1 MRAKMYYLI
10 KPSPRL
16 TDALSG
22 SSSKLAPILL
32 EPELWSQEEGGI
44 TIWRTEDYL
53 ARVKLLYLAY
63 LEMEYG
69 RSTEFKEI
77 FGESVISLAEFDKWW
92 TIEVYGLE
100 DTLEWVRDEL
110 NAERVNRII
119 PTGMP
124 VVDEWIASLREE
136 NGL

>member
-1 MRAKMYYLI
+1 MRIKNYYLI
-10 KPSPRL
+10 KPSACL
-16 TDALSG
+16 MDALSG

-32 EPELWSQEEGGI
+32 ESELWSQEEGGI
-44 TIWRTEDYL
+44 TVWRAEDCL

-69 RSTEFKEI
+69 CSSEFKEI
-77 FGESVISLAEFDKWW
+77 FGESIISLAEFDKWW
-92 TIEVYGLE
+92 TIERYGLE
-100 DTLEWVRDEL
+100 DNIEWVQNEL
-110 NAERVNRII
+110 NTEMVRRII

-124 VVDEWIASLREE
+124 VVDEWIASLREK